1 MERDIACC
9 WKLYVTTGKF
19 VYADELKVGEKIAVG
34 TNCDNLSNW
43 NSDEIA
49 TGLGETVGGD
59 SFGTDFYYSLRS
71 SIAYAYDIDSSKDT
85 GKATFSKSK
94 KNLENPIDK

>member
-1 MERDIACC
+1 M
-9 WKLYVTTGKF
+9 
-19 VYADELKVGEKIAVG
+19 GEKIAVG
-34 TNCDNLSNW
+34 INCDDLSNW

-49 TGLGETVGGD
+49 TGLDEMVGGD

-85 GKATFSKSK
+85 GKESLISSFLIVYSICTK
-94 KNLENPIDK
+94 I